1 MKLIIKLVFIFSFF
15 SVLVFST
22 SCRKQSNQ
30 IKTVYGPAVPI
41 GNGVGRAWVSE
52 DPSGNPTGVGI
63 SLSEAALNSL
73 PGINQEYILTFDSS
87 SATPFYKFVCLNW
100 SAHGHIP
107 TNVYDIS
114 HFDVHFYN
122 IEPSERMM
130 IGSNGSAEII
140 LPPDS
145 KYIPSSYELLIGG
158 APTMGAHWFD
168 VIGPEFNGSTF
179 DKTFIWGSN
188 NGKFVFWE
196 PMITHDFLMS
206 QPNSETALRQPAA
219 FQQDGWYPKSYSVN
233 YSSST
238 KEYTI
243 ALSNLTFQKGE

>member
-1 MKLIIKLVFIFSFF
+1 MKHLKNIFFICAPFIMVMTVS
-15 SVLVFST
+15 
-22 SCRKQSNQ
+22 SCKKENTK
-30 IKTVYGPAVPI
+30 IKTVYGPAVTI
-41 GNGVGRAWVSE
+41 GSGEGRAFVSE
-52 DPSGNPTGVGI
+52 DPSGNPTAVGI

-73 PGINQEYILTFDSS
+73 PGINQEYILTFDPS

-122 IEPSERMM
+122 IDPSERMM
-130 IGSNGSAEII
+130 IGSNGNAEIV

-168 VIGPEFNGSTF
+168 VIGPEFNGSIF

-188 NGKFVFWE
+188 NGQFIFWE

-219 FQQDGWYPKSYSVN
+219 FQQDGWYPKSYTVN

-243 ALSNLTFQKGE
+243 ALSSLTFHKGE